1 MFEPIDKWT
10 PPEKPLFLSDFPPP
24 RVFSKMGSFVWWW
37 WMLLFDEDGVKKQIV
52 AFWTAK
58 TYKDVLANGV
68 DWGPA
73 AEISGS
79 PADFS
84 YKGIAT
90 FWHWDGEGFCETP
103 PKNQTFRTKVAEGA
117 LSVES
122 DDVRLSSG
130 PNGTSLSFCRDP
142 SDFRLDVESVAPNP
156 PPVGYRRTMLT
167 KSMGFDAL
175 KIYHA
180 RWKGKLSTKGREREV
195 SGSLYMQHICLNT
208 PAFPWLWGVFH
219 KKDGSYLTYF
229 TTFLGPLMFR
239 RKAECEPG
247 WDNTFRF
254 LNKNL
259 NYTPA
264 GSQTKRF
271 KHVRYRVFRQESGLP
286 GFEARGEL
294 GNERL
299 RVRVKAVAK
308 CTYEFERKKFWR
320 NRFFYNE
327 FPSEVVEIE
336 HTDAAG
342 KTHREGG
349 AEWNGNT
356 EYSWGLLL
364 S

>member
-1 MFEPIDKWT
+1 MFEPIDLRT
-10 PPEKPLFLSDFPPP
+10 PPEKPDFISEFPPP
-24 RVFSKMGSFVWWW
+24 RVFSRRGSFVWWW
-37 WMLLFDEDGVKKQIV
+37 WMFLFEEDGAKKQIV

-58 TYKDVLANGV
+58 TYEDVLVNGV
-68 DWGPA
+68 NWGPA
-73 AEISGS
+73 AELSGT
-79 PADFS
+79 PEDFS

-90 FWHWDGEGFCETP
+90 FWHWDGRAFHETA
-103 PKNQTFRTKVAEGA
+103 PKNQTFRTRRGEGA
-117 LSVES
+117 LTVES
-122 DDVRLSSG
+122 DDVRLSASG
-130 PNGTSLSFCRDP
+130 TNTTIAFCRDP
-142 SDFRLDVESVAPNP
+142 SDFRLDVGSITPSP

-167 KSMGFDAL
+167 ESMGFDAL
-175 KIYHA
+175 KAYHA
-180 RWKGKLSTKGREREV
+180 RWTGTLSTKGRRREV
-195 SGSLYMQHICLNT
+195 AGSLYMQHICLNT

-239 RKAECEPG
+239 RRAECEPG

-264 GSQTKRF
+264 GSATKRF
-271 KHVRYRVFRQESGLP
+271 RHVRYRVFRQESGLP
-286 GFEARGEL
+286 GFEAAGEL
-294 GNERL
+294 GAERL

-308 CTYEFERKKFWR
+308 CTYAFERRKLWR

-336 HTDAAG
+336 HTDASG
-342 KTHREGG
+342 TVHKEGG
-349 AEWNGNT
+349 ADWNGNC